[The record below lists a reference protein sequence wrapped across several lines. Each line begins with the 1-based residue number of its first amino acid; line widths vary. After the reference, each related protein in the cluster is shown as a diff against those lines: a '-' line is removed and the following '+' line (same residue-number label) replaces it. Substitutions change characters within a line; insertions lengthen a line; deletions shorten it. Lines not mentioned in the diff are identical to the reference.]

1 MGIKPGKDTIVV
13 AADKDTFKET
23 YIGKIGCDGCGCGD
37 TCWGDINLSEK
48 ARKQLKYL
56 AIYVK
61 LPEANISDYA
71 EICDFKESKQAPG
84 KYVICL
90 KNQKK
95 LQHPIKYKGK
105 SSDVPTDVPTDV
117 PRGRCYTSLKKLLTP
132 NQSIG
137 NLWK

>member
-1 MGIKPGKDTIVV
+1 MGIEQGEDTIVV
-13 AADKDTFKET
+13 TARKDTFKKT
-23 YIGKIGCDGCGCGD
+23 YIGKIGCDDCGCGCGD

-61 LPEANISDYA
+61 LPEGSISDYA
-71 EICDFKESKQAPG
+71 EICDFKESKQVPG

-95 LQHPIKYKGK
+95 LRHPIRYVGK
-105 SSDVPTDVPTDV
+105 PSDVPSDV